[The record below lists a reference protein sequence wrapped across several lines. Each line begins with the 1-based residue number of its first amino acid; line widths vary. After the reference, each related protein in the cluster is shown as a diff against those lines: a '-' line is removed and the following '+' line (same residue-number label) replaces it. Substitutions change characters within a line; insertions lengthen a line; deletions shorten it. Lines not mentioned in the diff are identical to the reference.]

1 MENNSM
7 QFLMNY
13 EEIDNFIKE
22 TYLSNEDNVN
32 LVLKTQEYIDYKIIN
47 TNIFNPLQKQL
58 LLINLSHINNNLL
71 NFILSKNLYNFSENR
86 LEQLRSSNKII
97 TDVIKDL
104 RQKNR

>member
-7 QFLMNY
+7 QFLLDY
-13 EEIDNFIKE
+13 KQIDDFIKE